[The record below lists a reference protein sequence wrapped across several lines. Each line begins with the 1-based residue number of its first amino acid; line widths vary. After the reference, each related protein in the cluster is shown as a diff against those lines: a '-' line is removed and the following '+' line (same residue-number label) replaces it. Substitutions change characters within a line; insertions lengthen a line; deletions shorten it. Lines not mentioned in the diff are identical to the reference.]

1 MRFNY
6 IKLDQNPY
14 AISSA
19 QVDKTLW
26 PQAEQ
31 VITYNTYNKMTS
43 IQEPV
48 DAFMLNIQY
57 GHDHQRI
64 YQELNENSIITAR
77 KTFVGEGLE
86 IVEKPQSGTVQ
97 KIHYLSGGDGNLFAM
112 YIIDQNNVG
121 TLYYLFTDHLGSPNL
136 ITDASGN
143 TVQELSFDAW
153 GKRRD
158 PATWQPYATNA
169 TIPAAFIDRGFT
181 FHEHLYPFTLINM
194 NGRAYDPLVGRF
206 LSADPYIQAPDN
218 PQNLNRYSYCLNNP
232 LRYSDPS
239 GEFLIEAMIIGGLAN
254 WIMSGCEFNWDGAA
268 SFAIGAVAGAIG
280 AGVGAGVNASIA
292 GASFGSGF
300 MGTATV
306 SSTGFIAGAATGF
319 SGGFA
324 GGFVNGF
331 GNAAIDG
338 QNIGDMFFSGIKEGV
353 IGGTLGGIIGGVSG
367 GIHALNNDRS
377 FWTGA
382 HRTYKIP
389 DPPLLA
395 STDNMI
401 VVNQEDFTVINNSGE
416 TIYYKPETSDPL
428 RGIKGDGAYPI
439 KNGRGIKHAV
449 DGVTAPGKHAQVFKI
464 TNPFNKSSI
473 NVSYNSISI
482 DKPYI
487 VGELLI
493 NETLGGG
500 WLLTPPDQGWNQIFK
515 MAGYAFK

>member
-449 DGVTAPGKHAQVFKI
+449 DGVTAPCNHAKVFKI